1 MSQPVSF
8 GSSQMASAP
17 SWFSVEVWSRNSV
30 FLVRCSSHTSPV
42 SLRTLPGLL
51 AGHIPPMSLGDE
63 QKEHLR
69 GIPCS

>member
-1 MSQPVSF
+1 
-8 GSSQMASAP
+8 
-17 SWFSVEVWSRNSV
+17 V
-30 FLVRCSSHTSPV
+30 FLVRCSSHTSPI

-63 QKEHLR
+63 QKEHLK